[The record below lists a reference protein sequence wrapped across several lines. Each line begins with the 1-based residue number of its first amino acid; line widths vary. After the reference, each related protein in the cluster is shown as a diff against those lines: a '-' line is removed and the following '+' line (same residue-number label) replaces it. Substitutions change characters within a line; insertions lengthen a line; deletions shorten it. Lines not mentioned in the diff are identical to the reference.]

1 MIKKIDVD
9 MVLAHS
15 SDVVSREIDGALII
29 VPLTSGMGDM
39 EDDLFSMNET
49 GTAIWKMVD
58 GVKTLRDIV
67 SALTTQYHAD
77 TGEIERDVAGI
88 VAELLKRRM
97 LVDATLS

>member
-1 MIKKIDVD
+1 MKKISMD
-9 MVLAHS
+9 MIFSHS

-49 GTAIWKMVD
+49 GTEIWKMLD
-58 GVKTLRDIV
+58 GTKTVGEVV
-67 SALTTQYHAD
+67 SALTVQYEAD
-77 TGEIERDVAGI
+77 PGEIEQDVTGL

-97 LVDATLS
+97 LVEATAA